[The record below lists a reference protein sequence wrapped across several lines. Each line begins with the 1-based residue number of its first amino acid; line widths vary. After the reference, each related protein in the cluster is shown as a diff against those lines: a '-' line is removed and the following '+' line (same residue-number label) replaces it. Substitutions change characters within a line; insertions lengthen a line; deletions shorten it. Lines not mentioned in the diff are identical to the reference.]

1 MATIEKVGECHTY
14 KPEEKK
20 YLFFIMRLISG
31 IGVIPFLFLF
41 IVYFKRRKA
50 FTVMMALNLQLAISQ
65 FIGNATNAIPMIDTF
80 ALQNSFLCP
89 LQAIVTGIASL
100 ARDCFVFVIIYYSYL
115 GFSNQEYIQKSAKKL
130 TIQVSV
136 ASWIISIAGAFL
148 SLLGNIESSPSCLCR
163 AKDDSIK
170 AFVFSFFGI
179 SAIASNYV
187 IIKLLFEMKEAI
199 IKYINLGNPVGGY
212 YCIRY
217 TKPFLYYNIPIFL
230 QLIVVILRSLR
241 FGDVV
246 PSFGM
251 TFTIEV
257 SRVVVRILIV
267 LAFCYNKTVWK
278 DCGKILTCKEI
289 DINDDE
295 PDIDNSFQNERLTLD
310 DSKNELIRQSINES
324 N

>member
-1 MATIEKVGECHTY
+1 MATIEEVGECHIY
-14 KPEEKK
+14 KAEQNTF
-20 YLFFIMRLISG
+20 LFFIMRIISG
-31 IGVIPFLFLF
+31 IGIIPFLLLF

-136 ASWIISIAGAFL
+136 ASWVISIAGSFL

-187 IIKLLFEMKEAI
+187 IIKLLFEMKEEI
-199 IKYINLGNPVGGY
+199 IKYINLGNPVGGN

>member
-31 IGVIPFLFLF
+31 IGVIPFLLLF

-136 ASWIISIAGAFL
+136 ASWVISIAGSFL
-148 SLLGNIESSPSCLCR
+148 S
-163 AKDDSIK
+163 
-170 AFVFSFFGI
+170 
-179 SAIASNYV
+179 
-187 IIKLLFEMKEAI
+187 
-199 IKYINLGNPVGGY
+199 
-212 YCIRY
+212 
-217 TKPFLYYNIPIFL
+217 
-230 QLIVVILRSLR
+230 
-241 FGDVV
+241 
-246 PSFGM
+246 
-251 TFTIEV
+251 
-257 SRVVVRILIV
+257 
-267 LAFCYNKTVWK
+267 
-278 DCGKILTCKEI
+278 
-289 DINDDE
+289 
-295 PDIDNSFQNERLTLD
+295 
-310 DSKNELIRQSINES
+310 
-324 N
+324 